1 MDPVRRVSWG
11 GTLGA
16 VIVSRDSRSVLVVLF
31 AAIVVLL
38 GACASDP
45 ARHDIVDALEKG
57 GLERPVAE
65 CVADAFGEL
74 PEADRKLIAERGSNG
89 VRDDFDDPDEPI
101 DIARRKMS
109 ECRNQ
114 AVPEPESDS
123 DADPDSDAT
132 G

>member
-1 MDPVRRVSWG
+1 M
-11 GTLGA
+11 
-16 VIVSRDSRSVLVVLF
+16 LV
-31 AAIVVLL
+31 AAALVL
-38 GACASDP
+38 GACSFDP
-45 ARHDIVDALEKG
+45 DRDDIVEALEKG

-101 DIARRKMS
+101 DIVRRKMS

-114 AVPEPESDS
+114 AVPEAE
-123 DADPDSDAT
+123 PDSDA
-132 G
+132 GG